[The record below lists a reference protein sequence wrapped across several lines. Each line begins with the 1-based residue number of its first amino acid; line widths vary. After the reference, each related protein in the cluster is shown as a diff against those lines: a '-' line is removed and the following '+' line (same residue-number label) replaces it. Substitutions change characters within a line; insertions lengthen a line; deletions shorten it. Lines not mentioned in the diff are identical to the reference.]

1 MIKPEEIA
9 KREQKEIDDL
19 IEQRKLEMSFMLPN
33 QFTFCLGQRI
43 NSKPITIKERKN

>member
-1 MIKPEEIA
+1 MVNISELTKKEAEE
-9 KREQKEIDDL
+9 L